1 MYKKLFNLENKISI
15 VTGATSDIGREIA
28 FALSEFG
35 SELILTDIEAKKDQ
49 LKKIK
54 DTIIKNGNKAEA
66 YTFDIAK
73 LNEIKKFVKEIACY
87 KKIDILINNAGI
99 NITNL
104 AINVSEDEWDK
115 IMNINLKGLFFLTRD
130 ICKIMIKNKYGKII
144 NISSQTG
151 IVGYPERSVY
161 AASKMGLIGLS
172 KNLAIEL
179 AKYAINVNCIAPTFT
194 NTSMAKPLM
203 ENKNFLEEIKLK
215 MPMGRV
221 NEPIDLVGSVVFLA
235 SKASD
240 MVTGHTLLV
249 DGGWTSL

>member
-1 MYKKLFNLENKISI
+1 MYKELFGLENKISI
-15 VTGATSDIGREIA
+15 ITGATSDIGKEIA

-54 DTIIKNGNKAEA
+54 DSIIKNGNKAET
-66 YTFDIAK
+66 YTFDIAS
-73 LNEIKKFVKEIACY
+73 LNEIEKFFNEILCY
-87 KKIDILINNAGI
+87 KRVDILINNAGI

-104 AINVSEDEWDK
+104 AINVLEDEWNK

-130 ICKIMIKNKYGKII
+130 ICKIMIKNNYGKII
-144 NISSQTG
+144 NISSTTG
-151 IVGYPERSVY
+151 IIGYPERTVY
-161 AASKMGLIGLS
+161 AASKMGVIGLS
-172 KNLAIEL
+172 KILAIEL
-179 AKYAINVNCIAPTFT
+179 AKYNINVNCIAPTFT
-194 NTSMAKPLM
+194 DTAMAKPLM
-203 ENKNFLEEIKLK
+203 ENINFLEEIKQK

-221 NEPIDLVGSVVFLA
+221 NKPIDLVGAVIFLA